1 LRDKASVLGDSAR
14 QSKIQI
20 RLLFFIAAARR
31 CSYNGKHCDYN
42 KFSKAMHRF
51 SPFFSDYEISLYT
64 PLSHLFF
71 GYKGE
76 NLKRSHNFRRVFAH
90 LALALSIFAV
100 IASTAEVA
108 QASTG
113 TATGTITAGGVPV
126 PKGTVQ
132 IAFVQYPIG
141 SGCNNFPTGQLEVAM
156 VGNNGTFSQALDTRF
171 PWKIIYRPLSS
182 APRTALWRLYKSG
195 TIGGVTRFA
204 PDATCLTLTAS
215 GVTNI
220 DLSTTESGVRVS
232 GSLSTSTG
240 APVTEKATIYLSRT
254 ATSYLA
260 TGDGYVVRVGENG
273 TWDISGVDQ
282 NQSNLY
288 LQVNLNGTFFSVK
301 KVDNQYQVIPLDA
314 TCGDACKFAV
324 SSSDISGVQ
333 LTLPQVGSITGTI
346 SGPSGP
352 VGAGQ
357 VCAIAYK
364 DGGSAM
370 NMYSLEAARACTNS
384 SGEYTLGLIFGS
396 YRVQFVNMPG
406 APYKSEWYDQIANG
420 LGYSGATVVSLA
432 AGATATKTIS
442 PTLAEGKYIRGRITD
457 ASGAPVPGAGVT
469 AVFLNPETSMPMGGT
484 GINTTTDGT
493 YTIWGL
499 EPGTYTLSTFHSD
512 HGTSFLGGSRDS
524 LTQIVISSSSPG
536 VSGQDISFP
545 RGYAISGTLST
556 GDGSEGRV
564 CAAAYK
570 SNESDMGWGD
580 FITSNCFMAPGPW
593 RLKGLTTGT
602 YRIRFDAQSGNLRSV
617 FLGGV
622 TDYNS
627 AATQSITTADIN
639 NVDVTIPAGKSI
651 SGTIMNTVPAII
663 QGACVTAFKQNG
675 QDGFWGSTWAGGSC
689 TTVAGEFSI
698 RGLEDGEYKLRI
710 EPPMNS
716 DYGPGYFTESGNPSK
731 SADDAQVFTIGSSIS
746 NLSQILLTGP
756 KFTATVKD
764 GSTPV
769 AGVCITAYKKVNNY
783 GWGDWGGSSCSGVDG
798 KVNIRGLVSGDYTF
812 EVRPN
817 VGNYQNGWY
826 VQSATTSQSKSDATL
841 KTLATT
847 DISLGDVSLSAG
859 KKATGRIVNSSGDGV
874 TGICIGALKESTNG
888 WGEWAG
894 STCTSSD
901 GRFTLKGLD
910 PAASYRFRVDV
921 WASDY
926 KPGFINASNGV
937 SADIGSIAPRPADID
952 IDLGEVTLS
961 RGPSISG
968 IITSGTDQPES
979 NVCITA
985 HDAETLSW
993 KTSTCTQSNGKFSLR
1008 GLDAGTYKLSWWT
1021 QKALLTNGWYKTTG
1035 SGPTQ
1040 VVSPEGAEILTL
1052 TSSGLSNISVRLA
1065 NGGKIY
1071 GVIEGSTSSE
1081 ICVAA
1086 WTSDSTISGSRENAT
1101 AISCVNSEMR
1111 FELKGLTPN
1120 TNYYLQV
1127 FRKDS
1132 GAISQDTPDTDT
1144 AIQSGG
1150 AAVTISVT

>member
-1 LRDKASVLGDSAR
+1 MFV
-14 QSKIQI
+14 
-20 RLLFFIAAARR
+20 
-31 CSYNGKHCDYN
+31 
-42 KFSKAMHRF
+42 
-51 SPFFSDYEISLYT
+51 
-64 PLSHLFF
+64 
-71 GYKGE
+71 
-76 NLKRSHNFRRVFAH
+76 H
-90 LALALSIFAV
+90 LALAISTFAV
-100 IASTAEVA
+100 ITSSAEVVHA
-108 QASTG
+108 ATG

-132 IAFVQYPIG
+132 IAFVQYPIS
-141 SGCNNFPTGQLEVAM
+141 SGCMALPTGQLEVAM

-195 TIGGVTRFA
+195 TIGGVTKFV

-220 DLSTTESGVRVS
+220 DLSTTETGVRVS
-232 GSLSTSTG
+232 GSLLTSTG

-254 ATSYLA
+254 ATSYQS

-282 NQSNLY
+282 SQPNLY

-314 TCGDACKFAV
+314 TCGDSCKFPVA
-324 SSSDISGVQ
+324 SSDISGVQ

-364 DGGSAM
+364 DGGSDM
-370 NMYSLEAARACTNS
+370 NMYSLEAARACTDS
-384 SGEYTLGLIFGS
+384 SGVYTIGLIFGS

-406 APYKSEWYDQIANG
+406 APFKSEWYDQVINSR
-420 LGYSGATVVSLA
+420 GYSGATVISLA
-432 AGATATKTIS
+432 SGATAIKTIS
-442 PTLAEGKYIRGRITD
+442 PTLAEGKYIGGRVTD
-457 ASGAPVPGAGVT
+457 AGGLPVSEASVT
-469 AVFLNPETSMPMGGT
+469 AMLIDPETSRPMGGIGVRT
-484 GINTTTDGT
+484 LSDGT
-493 YTIWGL
+493 YSIWGVD
-499 EPGTYTLSTFHSD
+499 PGTYTLSTFHSD
-512 HGTSFLGGSRDS
+512 YGMSYLGGSRDS

-545 RGYAISGTLST
+545 RGYAISGNLST

-570 SNESDMGWGD
+570 SNDSDMGWGD
-580 FITSNCFMAPGPW
+580 YVTSNCFTAPGPW
-593 RLKGLTTGT
+593 KLKGLTPGT
-602 YRIRFDAQSGNLRSV
+602 YRVRFDAQSGNLRSV
-617 FLGGV
+617 FLGGS

-627 AATQSITTADIN
+627 ATTQSITTADIN

-651 SGTIMNTVPAII
+651 SGTIMNTVPAAI
-663 QGACVTAFKQNG
+663 QGACVTAYKQNG
-675 QDGFWGSTWAGGSC
+675 QDGFWGGAWAGGSC
-689 TTVAGEFSI
+689 TNGSGEFLI
-698 RGLEDGEYKLRI
+698 RGLEDGDYKLRI

-731 SADDAQVFTIGSSIS
+731 SADDGQVFTIGSSIT

-769 AGVCITAYKKVNNY
+769 ANVCITAYKKVNNY
-783 GWGDWGGSSCSGVDG
+783 GWGDWGGSSCSGTDG
-798 KVNIRGLVSGDYTF
+798 KVNIRGLTSGDYTF

-817 VGNYQNGWY
+817 AGDYQNGWY
-826 VQSATTSQSKSDATL
+826 VQSATTSQTKSDATL
-841 KTLATT
+841 KTLASV
-847 DISLGDVSLSAG
+847 DVSLGDVTLSSG
-859 KKATGRIVNSSGDGV
+859 KKATGRIVNSSGDAVSGV
-874 TGICIGALKESTNG
+874 CIGALKDSPNG

-901 GRFTLKGLD
+901 GKFTLRGLN
-910 PAASYRFRVDV
+910 PTESYRFRVDV

-926 KPGFINASNGV
+926 KPGFINASNGI
-937 SADIGSIAPRPADID
+937 SADIGTISSRLADSDIALGDIT
-952 IDLGEVTLS
+952 IS

-968 IITSGTDQPES
+968 IITSGADQPES

-985 HDAETLSW
+985 HDAETLAW

-1008 GLDAGTYKLSWWT
+1008 GLDAGTFKLSWWT
-1021 QKALLTNGWYKTTG
+1021 QKALLTNGWYKATG
-1035 SGPTQ
+1035 SGATQ
-1040 VVSPEGAEILTL
+1040 VASPEGAEILTL

-1081 ICVAA
+1081 ICIAA
-1086 WTSDSTISGSRENAT
+1086 WTSNSSGSRDNAT

-1111 FELKGLTPN
+1111 FELKGLTPS

-1127 FRKDS
+1127 FSKNS
-1132 GAISQDTPDTDT
+1132 SAISQNTPDTDT

-1150 AAVTISVT
+1150 ASVTISVSLG